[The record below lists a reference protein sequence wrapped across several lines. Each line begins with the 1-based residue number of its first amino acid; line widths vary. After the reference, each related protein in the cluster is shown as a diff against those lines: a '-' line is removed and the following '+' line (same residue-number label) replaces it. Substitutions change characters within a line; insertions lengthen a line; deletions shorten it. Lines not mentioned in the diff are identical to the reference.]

1 MKSSSE
7 NHPKFSNPPV
17 VEVYCRQIFKKLSS
31 LQAPHIGLFW
41 NLVKKD
47 FPKIKEKP
55 YLPPQVESYDVPPK
69 PKEVFL
75 ELPSLPRTWFVSKNE
90 NEILQ
95 VQSDQFLINWRK
107 LDPQDRYPHYDEI
120 IEKFF
125 KYSNCFE
132 KFVSE
137 ENLGEI
143 ACNQFELTYVNHITS
158 SNGGGSGVLLEEI
171 FPDFKTGSEGK
182 KFLPNTESVNWT
194 NTYLLPNQEG
204 RLYSTIRSA
213 WHKEHQN
220 EPIIQF
226 QLSVR
231 GVGKDLSPTGI
242 RKWFDQAHD
251 WIVLPFA
258 DLTSEQVQNKYWGR
272 SDND

>member
-1 MKSSSE
+1 M
-7 NHPKFSNPPV
+7 
-17 VEVYCRQIFKKLSS
+17 
-31 LQAPHIGLFW
+31 
-41 NLVKKD
+41 
-47 FPKIKEKP
+47 
-55 YLPPQVESYDVPPK
+55 
-69 PKEVFL
+69 
-75 ELPSLPRTWFVSKNE
+75 
-90 NEILQ
+90 Q
-95 VQSDQFLINWRK
+95 VQSDQYLINWRK